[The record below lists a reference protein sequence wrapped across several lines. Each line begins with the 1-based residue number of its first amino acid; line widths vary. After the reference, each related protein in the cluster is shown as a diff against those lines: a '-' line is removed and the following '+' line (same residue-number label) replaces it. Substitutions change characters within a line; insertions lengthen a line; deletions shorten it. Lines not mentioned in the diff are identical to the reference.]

1 MLFPNPQ
8 QVCNTTFATK
18 YKLQVKKIFLMLFLL
33 ASISSFAQTSLHRRA
48 EKSYARL
55 EFATA
60 ANLYERILKKCPA
73 DQAAKARL
81 AQCYKFL
88 KTRNDWRNQPG
99 NRQISNGANV
109 PVK

>member
-1 MLFPNPQ
+1 MLFPNPLL
-8 QVCNTTFATK
+8 VGSTTFDAK
-18 YKLQVKKIFLMLFLL
+18 YKLPVKKILLTLFLL

-48 EKSYARL
+48 EKSYTRL

-73 DQAAKARL
+73 DQVAKARL

-88 KTRNDWRNQPG
+88 KTRNDWRNQSG
-99 NRQISNGANV
+99 NRQISTGANV